1 MQTIF
6 PVHHQLKTKHLFFAI
21 ISINIKLFVY
31 CKAYNYDDWFESL
44 TSLLQVN
51 SLRFS
56 EKNCKALCENSPKI
70 KVSFQF
76 FCF

>member
-44 TSLLQVN
+44 
-51 SLRFS
+51 
-56 EKNCKALCENSPKI
+56 
-70 KVSFQF
+70 
-76 FCF
+76 